1 LYLNQKKIPAMKRV
15 ICLSILML
23 TGILAFS
30 QDQFWG
36 VSSIGGQYDKGVV
49 FKTDADGSHLSV
61 VYSFNNAGGGANYPT
76 GALILA
82 ANGKLY
88 GTTPFGGTNDKGTI
102 YEFNPIGNVYTHKFT
117 FSGPDG
123 AGPWAPLMLASNG
136 KLYGVT
142 TLGGTNNVGVI
153 FEFNPETGVCTKKA
167 DFQATTTGSQSYGPL
182 MQAANGKCYGLTLM
196 GGANDRGTVFEFD
209 PATGALTKK
218 KDLSTI
224 GVSSAFG
231 TFCEASNGKL
241 YGVGET
247 GGSADLG
254 GVFEYDIS
262 SSTLTK
268 VYDFTNAATG
278 DKPEATLIEGSAGK
292 LHGTTIFG
300 GSASLGTLFEFS
312 LATKTLTKKVD
323 FAGAANGANPN
334 SKLMKA
340 ANGKLYGMTYFGG
353 SANKGVLF
361 EYDPATGTLT
371 KKVDFTGTNGQ
382 GPDFAYLTEV
392 RDLSGMDKVIIN
404 ESIQVFPNPFSESFT
419 LILEILAVQEVD
431 INLMN
436 VLGKTVHHIRE
447 TASPGVFR
455 KQIETTDLPYGVYFL
470 SIRSGNQ
477 VQNRRLVHN

>member
-1 LYLNQKKIPAMKRV
+1 MKR
-15 ICLSILML
+15 IILFSIFVL

-36 VSSIGGQYDKGVV
+36 VTSAGGQYGKGEI
-49 FKTDADGSHLSV
+49 FKTDADGSHLTI
-61 VYSFNNAGGGANYPT
+61 VYSFNDAGGGANYPT
-76 GALILA
+76 GTLIKA

-88 GTTPFGGTNDKGTI
+88 GTTPFGGASDKGTI
-102 YEFNPIGNVYTHKFT
+102 YEFNPEGNIYTQKFT
-117 FSGPDG
+117 FSGTDG

-153 FEFNPETGVCTKKA
+153 FEFDTETGVFTKKA
-167 DFQATTTGSQSYGPL
+167 DFQAATTGSQSYGPL
-182 MQAANGKCYGLTLM
+182 MQAANGKCYGMTLM
-196 GGANDRGTVFEFD
+196 GGASDQGTVFEFD
-209 PATGALTKK
+209 PATGTLTKK

-247 GGSADLG
+247 GGSANLG
-254 GVFEYDIS
+254 GIFEYDITA
-262 SSTLTK
+262 STLTK
-268 VYDFTNAATG
+268 VYDFTSASTG
-278 DKPEATLIEGSAGK
+278 DKPEATLIEGSTGK

-300 GSASLGTLFEFS
+300 GSSSLGTLFEFN
-312 LATKTLTKKVD
+312 LATKTLTKKID
-323 FAGAANGANPN
+323 FTGTANGANPN
-334 SKLMKA
+334 SSLMKA
-340 ANGKLYGMTYFGG
+340 ANGKLYGMTYYGG

-361 EYDPATGTLT
+361 EYDPATGTLA

-392 RDLSGMDKVIIN
+392 RDLSGIDNLILN
-404 ESIQVFPNPFSESFT
+404 ESIQIFPNPFSDNFT
-419 LILEILAVQEVD
+419 LILEISTVQEVD
-431 INLMN
+431 IKLMN
-436 VLGKTVHHIRE
+436 VLGKTVHHISE
-447 TASPGVFR
+447 VVSPGVFR
-455 KQIETTDLPYGVYFL
+455 KQIETADLPSGIYFL
-470 SIRSGNQ
+470 SIRSGKQ